1 MSMDLGK
8 FELLQELNDEQ
19 RGELAPLLVETN
31 VADGEFI
38 FRFDEEAAV
47 LHLIS
52 EGSVRL
58 ELKGRELGELTA
70 GESIGAVSL
79 VVIGNRQCDAIAV
92 GEVTLLTLTREGYA
106 RLRADAPAVALALQE
121 GVLRIFSGF
130 LRCTVADRRT
140 PSTEGA

>member
-8 FELLQELNDEQ
+8 FELLQELDDEQ
-19 RGELAPLLVETN
+19 RGELAPFLVEN
-31 VADGEFI
+31 SMRVGEFI
-38 FRFDEEAAV
+38 FRCNEEGAA
-47 LHLIS
+47 LHLLS

-58 ELKGRELGELTA
+58 ELKGRELGLVKV

-79 VVIGNRQCDAIAV
+79 VVIGNRQCDALAV
-92 GEVTLLTLTREGYA
+92 SETTLLTLSREAYL

-121 GVLRIFSGF
+121 GILRTFSGF

-140 PSTEGA
+140 PANGGA